1 MNHTHQQPSNEA
13 WQAFVARSGAP
24 LDGVVSQVVP
34 FGSFV
39 RFEEGV
45 DGLLHASETS
55 RVLKAGQQVRVEVV
69 EIDAERRRVSLR
81 EV

>member
-1 MNHTHQQPSNEA
+1 MNHTQQPTDQA

-24 LDGVVSQVVP
+24 LTGVVSSIVP

-45 DGLLHASETS
+45 DGLLHASETPHTLE
-55 RVLKAGQQVRVEVV
+55 VGQQVRVEVL
-69 EIDAERRRVSLR
+69 ELDSENRRVSLR